1 MFKTNLDG
9 AYNFA
14 VLNSKALT
22 GFGAEKSF
30 FFYKTY
36 SHFSLPSN
44 GLADFYG
51 SEIRMFFYLFFQN
64 VRHRKV
70 LE

>member
-1 MFKTNLDG
+1 MG
-9 AYNFA
+9 AVTLHSINTR
-14 VLNSKALT
+14 LLT
-22 GFGAEKSF
+22 GFSAEKSS

-44 GLADFYG
+44 VLANFYG
-51 SEIRMFFYLFFQN
+51 SEVRMFFYLFFQN
-64 VRHRKV
+64 VRHRKI

>member
-1 MFKTNLDG
+1 MG
-9 AYNFA
+9 A
-14 VLNSKALT
+14 VTLNSINTRLLT
-22 GFGAEKSF
+22 GFSAEKSS

-44 GLADFYG
+44 VLANFYG
-51 SEIRMFFYLFFQN
+51 SEVRMFFYLFFQN
-64 VRHRKV
+64 VRHRKI